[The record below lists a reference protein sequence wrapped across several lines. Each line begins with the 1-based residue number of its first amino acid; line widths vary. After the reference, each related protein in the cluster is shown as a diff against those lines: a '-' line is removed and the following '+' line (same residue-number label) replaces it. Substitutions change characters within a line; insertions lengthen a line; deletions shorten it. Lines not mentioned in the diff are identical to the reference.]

1 MYPQDLAKK
10 HISDHEKCWKST
22 NVTSCLPKGL
32 PTQNSPTFKSTSL
45 FHKFNLYVFKFLP
58 LRNIEFLVKD
68 LYLDCDNLYMYVCI
82 YIYIWMIDLEFCFYK
97 AVVETWNW
105 SILII
110 TLNLIKRKHKSHQ
123 WQELSLSRFSNPFS
137 LDTFSHYIPW
147 F

>member
-1 MYPQDLAKK
+1 MVTMYPQDLAKK

-82 YIYIWMIDLEFCFYK
+82 YIYIYIWMIDLEFCFYK

-123 WQELSLSRFSNPFS
+123 WQELSLWHPRIKVK
-137 LDTFSHYIPW
+137 LKIK
-147 F
+147 

>member
-1 MYPQDLAKK
+1 MVTMYPQDLAKK

-68 LYLDCDNLYMYVCI
+68 LYLDCDNLYMYVYI

-123 WQELSLSRFSNPFS
+123 WQELSLWHPRIKVK
-137 LDTFSHYIPW
+137 LKIK
-147 F
+147 